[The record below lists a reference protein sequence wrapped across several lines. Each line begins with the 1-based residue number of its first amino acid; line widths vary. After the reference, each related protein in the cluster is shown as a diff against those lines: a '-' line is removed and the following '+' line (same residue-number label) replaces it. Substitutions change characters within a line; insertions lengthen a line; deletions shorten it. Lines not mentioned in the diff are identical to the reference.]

1 MLSREI
7 TLHFAIAHSQW
18 QLFIAGISCLG
29 PYVLLL
35 LLKKKWVS
43 NLSTVSIPDDIL
55 RFVFVCVLYQV
66 HYETFI
72 PIQLHHIK
80 KYIYPGYSIWG
91 KKSSEIYILHLDVIL
106 VITLSLSYLVGLKT
120 DQ

>member
-1 MLSREI
+1 
-7 TLHFAIAHSQW
+7 
-18 QLFIAGISCLG
+18 
-29 PYVLLL
+29 
-35 LLKKKWVS
+35 
-43 NLSTVSIPDDIL
+43 VSIPDAIL

-72 PIQLHHIK
+72 PIQLHYIK
-80 KYIYPGYSIWG
+80 KYIYPGCSIWG
-91 KKSSEIYILHLDVIL
+91 KKGNEIYILHLDVIL